1 MKNTLT
7 LNVKDGYELEHISN
21 INDGTDRLILM
32 LKCDA
37 SSGVNVQNSLG
48 TFSVNADSD
57 LFSVEIP
64 TPLWVGL
71 GTETIRITAGTEN
84 YDLTINKTPAAGGNY
99 QLEKV
104 NDTEIRFSKVRD
116 NFPEVFYPDREQ
128 IVGTWHNG
136 KPIYR
141 AYVMREQLIEV
152 DSTTFL
158 YNLEALNI
166 DDVVKVD
173 GRLKRTTTTVANRG
187 QIFFAGGLGSSFQV
201 NTTGNG
207 DLEKPQKQLSVQI
220 YYYGYYTVW
229 IEYTKLSDP
238 VIETASEADYSKEL
252 EDNYTLAWESDIAA
266 TQFVDL
272 PESMTRHKFLGFE
285 VSNAA
290 PTGANNVVMQ
300 RIPVSIFK
308 EYYKYY
314 ASPNTVFRLSTY
326 DSYYDEVSYVSDTV
340 IRFYFGATNRL
351 RRVWFID

>member
-1 MKNTLT
+1 MKNTLII
-7 LNVKDGYELEHISN
+7 NVNSGYDLEHISSV
-21 INDGTDRLILM
+21 NDGTDRLILQ

-48 TFSVNADSD
+48 TFSVDADSD

-64 TPLWVGL
+64 TPLWIGL
-71 GTETIRITAGTEN
+71 GTETLTITVGTES

-104 NDTEIRFSKVRD
+104 TDTEIRFSKVKD
-116 NFPEVFYPDREQ
+116 NFAQVFYPDREQ
-128 IVGTWHNG
+128 VIGTWHNG

-141 AYVMREQLIEV
+141 AYIMREQLIEV

-166 DDVVKVD
+166 DDVVTVQ
-173 GRLKRTTTTVANRG
+173 GMEKRTTATAANRG
-187 QIFFAGGLGSSFQV
+187 QILFAGGLGSNFQV

-207 DLEKPQKQLSVQI
+207 DLEKPQKQLSVQV

-266 TQFVDL
+266 TQFVNL
-272 PESMTRHKFLGFE
+272 SESMTRHKFLGFE

-300 RIPVSIFK
+300 RIPVKIFK

-340 IRFYFGATNRL
+340 IRFYFGSTNRL